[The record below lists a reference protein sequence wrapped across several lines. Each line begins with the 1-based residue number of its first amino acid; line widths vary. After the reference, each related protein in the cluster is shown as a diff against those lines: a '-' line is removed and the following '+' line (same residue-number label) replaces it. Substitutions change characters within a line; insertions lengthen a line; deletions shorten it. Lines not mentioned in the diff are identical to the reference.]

1 MIHLI
6 GVYSQGRKRLMH
18 SIILIVQNP
27 EFLDSFNIKSIR
39 YVDPDSI
46 PRKVRIRA
54 IKDKLAR
61 ALLEDG
67 QLKLS
72 DLVQSGGWFW

>member
-1 MIHLI
+1 
-6 GVYSQGRKRLMH
+6 MH